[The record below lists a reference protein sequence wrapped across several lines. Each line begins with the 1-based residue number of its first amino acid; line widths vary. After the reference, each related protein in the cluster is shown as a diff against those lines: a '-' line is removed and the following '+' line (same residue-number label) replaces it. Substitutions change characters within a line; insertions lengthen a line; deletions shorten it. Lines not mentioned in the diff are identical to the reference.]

1 MDVIKAFM
9 TNNLCYKAA
18 QPMKPV
24 KLLLH
29 STGCNNP
36 NLKRYVNCPEECG
49 VNQYNNHWDCAQ
61 PDGSKKCV
69 HGFIGYD
76 KNKKVRYVQ
85 TLPYNIACW
94 GCGRGTK
101 GSFNYN
107 PTGAIQV
114 ECCEDGLTNAT
125 YFKQVWDCAVELFA
139 ELCKQY
145 NLDPLGEN
153 VIVSH
158 KEAAALGYA
167 SNHGDPEHW
176 FKRHGKTMDD
186 FRKAVKAKM
195 GGTAVAKP
203 AAKTLWTV
211 QVGAFSSQKNA
222 EAYAAKI
229 RKLKIDGQAVS
240 AFVKKKED

>member
-18 QPMKPV
+18 QPLTV
-24 KLLLH
+24 KGILIH

-49 VNQYNNHWDCAQ
+49 VNQYNNHWDQAQ

-76 KNKKVRYVQ
+76 KNKKVQLAQ
-85 TLPYNIACW
+85 TLPYSMACW
-94 GCGRGTK
+94 GCGQGSK

-107 PTGAIQV
+107 PNGHLQF
-114 ECCEDGLTNAT
+114 ELQEDSLTNAT
-125 YFKQVWDCAVELFA
+125 YFKQVWDCAIELCVN
-139 ELCKQY
+139 LCKQY
-145 NLDPLGEN
+145 HLDPLGKD

-176 FKRHGKTMDD
+176 FAKHGKTMDD
-186 FRKAVKAKM
+186 FRKEVKSKM
-195 GGTAVAKP
+195 GGVAVKP
-203 AAKTLWTV
+203 TTQTLWTV
-211 QVGAFSSQKNA
+211 QVGAFSNQKNA

-229 RKLKIDGQAVS
+229 RKLKIDGQAVG